1 MPSPYG
7 TKFDAIAVALAD
19 GNLQAYDVCRHL
31 YTMSPRVDLETPDQ
45 LLVMRTLLQFDLR
58 GDQLVRLYEHGC
70 KKNLGLVMAVAHALR
85 LKFRTLLQVKTG
97 LTNPDLLDFRGMLA
111 QIREVMPSFAP
122 NLMIAYA
129 TTS

>member
-1 MPSPYG
+1 
-7 TKFDAIAVALAD
+7 
-19 GNLQAYDVCRHL
+19 
-31 YTMSPRVDLETPDQ
+31 
-45 LLVMRTLLQFDLR
+45 
-58 GDQLVRLYEHGC
+58 
-70 KKNLGLVMAVAHALR
+70 MAVAHALR